1 MSSEDRLFFE
11 SELLKE
17 LKIIASQYEG
27 VMASKNKLKF
37 KYSKKFVAEIFLEH
51 LARIDSYVLC
61 GMVYG
66 GEIHECT
73 LGFAPPYKSNLFSEG
88 SFSFISSGEQNK
100 RFSGDFGGAIKTPLP
115 DEVSKVCAHIRTVLE
130 EFYIPKVLACI
141 SPTNRTISYV
151 LSTPD
156 QYAYPAVFIHCAAKI
171 GGVGDAK
178 DQVNEAVNSK
188 KIVKNKSYDT
198 PLLIGVCDLCL
209 E

>member
-1 MSSEDRLFFE
+1 MSSDDWLHFE

-17 LKIIASQYEG
+17 LKNVASQYEG

-37 KYSKKFVAEIFLEH
+37 KYNKKFVAEIFLDH

-66 GEIHECT
+66 GEIHECAC
-73 LGFAPPYKSNLFSEG
+73 GFAPPYKSNLLNEG
-88 SFSFISSGEQNK
+88 SFSFISSGEQSK

-115 DEVSKVCAHIRTVLE
+115 DEVGKVCAHIRSVLE

-141 SPTNRTISYV
+141 RPANRTISDV
-151 LSTPD
+151 LSAPD

-171 GGVGDAK
+171 GGVGGAK
-178 DQVNEAVNSK
+178 DQINEAVNSK
-188 KIVKNKSYDT
+188 KIIKNKSYDT
-198 PLLIGVCDLCL
+198 PLLVEVL
-209 E
+209 